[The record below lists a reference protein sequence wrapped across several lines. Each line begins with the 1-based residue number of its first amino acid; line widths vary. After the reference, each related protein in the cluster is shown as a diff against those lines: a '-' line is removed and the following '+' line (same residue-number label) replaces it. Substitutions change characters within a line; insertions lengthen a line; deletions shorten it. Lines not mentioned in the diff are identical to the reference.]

1 MTDTEL
7 TTYRVAIVGSGVIA
21 RNHVAAI
28 ARHPQL
34 EVTTLVDPIASAND
48 AIEALIDHPVTKYA
62 SLDEALAA
70 GGFDIAVITS
80 PSGTHNELA
89 EAAIAAGIHV
99 VVEKPIDASLAAG
112 RRLAKLALDSTATV
126 SVISQHRFDPSSI
139 VVEKAIDAGDF
150 GRITSAVASVA
161 WWRSQAYYDSAGWR
175 GTWTGDGGGATC
187 NQGIHTVDLLL
198 WFLGK
203 PVEVYAQTGTLA
215 HERMEVEDVAVATIR
230 FTSGALAVLHTT
242 TAAYPGL
249 DVRIQVHGSTGSAVI
264 QDDQLAYFHAAG
276 GPDGNRARDLVPKGE
291 RHRDPKDADWFVV
304 GHLRQYDDIVE
315 AIDKKRWPGVTP
327 DDALLALAT
336 VKAIYL
342 SAHLRAPVSIDAV
355 LDGDLDAVL
364 EEVEKS

>member
-1 MTDTEL
+1 MTASRTAG
-7 TTYRVAIVGSGVIA
+7 YRVAIVGSGVIA

-28 ARHPQL
+28 ARHPHL
-34 EVTTLVDPIASAND
+34 EVTTLVDPIPAAND
-48 AIEALIDHPVTKYA
+48 TLEKLIENPVTKYD
-62 SLDEALAA
+62 SLDAALAA

-80 PSGTHNELA
+80 PSGTHTELA
-89 EAAIAAGIHV
+89 EAAIAAGVHV
-99 VVEKPIDASLAAG
+99 VIEKPIDASLAAG
-112 RRLAKLALDSTATV
+112 RRLAKLALESPTTV

-139 VVEKAIDAGDF
+139 VVERAIDAGDF

-175 GTWTGDGGGATC
+175 GTWAQDGGGATC

-203 PVEVYAQTGTLA
+203 PVEVFAQTGTLA
-215 HERMEVEDVAVATIR
+215 HERIEVEDVSVATIR
-230 FTSGALAVLHTT
+230 FTSGALAVIHAT

-264 QDDQLAYFHAAG
+264 QDDQLQYFHATN
-276 GPDGNRARDLVPKGE
+276 GPDGNRAAELVPQGE
-291 RHRDPKDADWFVV
+291 RHGDPKDADWFVV
-304 GHLRQYDDIVE
+304 GHLRQYDDIVD
-315 AIDKKRWPGVTP
+315 AIDKQRWPGVTA

-342 SAHLRAPVSIDAV
+342 SAHLHAPVSIDAV

-364 EEVEKS
+364 EEVEKV